1 MISFPFAILR
11 IFNLYFTTA
20 GLLKVETGVRGPKTS
35 GLCILGLNTRT
46 RLLTSSMS
54 LGKLLSLSMTQFSHL
69 KNETDKKPG
78 VPGIL
83 WG

>member
-1 MISFPFAILR
+1 MLR
-11 IFNLYFTTA
+11 IFNLCFTTA
-20 GLLKVETGVRGPKTS
+20 GLLKVDTGVRGPKTL
-35 GLCILGLNTRT
+35 GLRIFGLNTRT
-46 RLLTSSMS
+46 WLLTSSMS

-83 WG
+83 WR

>member
-83 WG
+83 WR